1 LLEILFLLT
10 IKLKAFMK
18 KLILFFS
25 LTLLTTISFAQNDNA
40 MKSHYLKVFRN
51 AMSYND
57 PDAAINALH
66 GYIAIDSS
74 VTYKD
79 TLSLLYFVR
88 KSYYS
93 ALILAEEVTKAD
105 KSNVDAYARAAECYQ
120 QLGDYK
126 TSVNYFEQVSAAT
139 KNPYHYYQLAVS
151 QYSLKRIA
159 ECEANCKKVLADTN
173 SAKIGVTFNNGD
185 GTEQLVPVS
194 AAALNLA
201 GVIQMEGKN
210 YAEATKLFKQAT
222 TIFPNFVGAAQNLKV
237 CEEKTGKAKSPA
249 TKPPA
254 TKPKS

>member
-1 LLEILFLLT
+1 
-10 IKLKAFMK
+10 MK
-18 KLILFFS
+18 QLILFFC
-25 LTLLTTISFAQNDNA
+25 LILFTTVSFAQNDNQ
-40 MKSHYLKVFRN
+40 KSHYLKVFHN
-51 AMSYND
+51 AMKYND

-74 VTYKD
+74 VAYKD

-93 ALILAEEVTKAD
+93 ALLLAEEVTKAD
-105 KSNVDAYARAAECYQ
+105 KQNVDAYARAAECYQ

-126 TSVNYFEQVSAAT
+126 TSVNYFEQVSAVT

-194 AAALNLA
+194 AAALNLS
-201 GVIQMEGKN
+201 GVMQMEAKN

-237 CEEKTGKAKSPA
+237 CEEKTGKAKPQTT